1 MSNTPAFKARID
13 TLVGENQIVLF
24 MKGNRRM
31 PQCGFSAKVVGM
43 LDGIVDTYETV
54 DVLSD
59 PEVRSGMKG
68 YSDWPTFP
76 QLYIDGEFVGGCD
89 IITDMYGSGELHKT
103 LGVDLGEVPDPTI
116 TVTDSAAEQFRAA
129 LADQPGASLRF
140 QVSPTFQHGLELGPK
155 GAIDVVVACNGVDLV
170 LDRAS
175 AGRADGIV
183 IDFITEG
190 GNSGFKIDNPNA
202 PATVRQLG
210 PAEVKALLD
219 GGRGAL
225 IDVRTPQ
232 EWQTARIEG
241 ARLLDADVERWIQE
255 QPKDTLL
262 MFTCHHG
269 GRSNKAAEHFV
280 RQGYTNV
287 VNLAGG
293 IDAWSRTIDSKVPT
307 Y

>member
-1 MSNTPAFKARID
+1 MSNTPEFKARID
-13 TLVGENQIVLF
+13 TLVGGNQVVLF

-43 LDGIVDTYETV
+43 LDGIIDTYQTV

-59 PEVRSGMKG
+59 HEVRGGMKE

-89 IITDMYGSGELHKT
+89 IITDMHGSGELHKA
-103 LGVDLGEVPDPTI
+103 LGVDLGEASTPTI
-116 TVTDSAAEQFRAA
+116 TVTDSAAEQFLAA

-140 QVSPTFQHGLELGPK
+140 QVSPTFQHGLDIGPK
-155 GAIDVVVACNGVDLV
+155 GAIDVVVACNGVELV

-183 IDFITEG
+183 IDFVTEG
-190 GNSGFKIDNPNA
+190 GNAGFKIDNPNA
-202 PATVRQLG
+202 PVAVRQLG
-210 PAEVKALLD
+210 PAEAKALLD
-219 GGRGAL
+219 GGGGAL

-232 EWQTARIEG
+232 EWQTAHIEG
-241 ARLLDADVERWIQE
+241 ARLMDAEVEAWIQA
-255 QPKDTLL
+255 QPKHALL
-262 MFTCHHG
+262 MFLCHHG
-269 GRSNKAAEHFV
+269 NRSNQAAEHFLQ
-280 RQGYTNV
+280 QGYTNV
-287 VNLAGG
+287 VNVAGG
-293 IDAWSRTIDSKVPT
+293 IDAWALTLDSSVPR

>member
-1 MSNTPAFKARID
+1 MSNTPAFKSRID
-13 TLVGENQIVLF
+13 TLVGENKVVLF

-43 LDGIVDTYETV
+43 LDGVIASYETV

-59 PEVRSGMKG
+59 PEVRSGMKS

-103 LGVDLGEVPDPTI
+103 LGVSLAEAVVPSI
-116 TVTDSAAEQFRAA
+116 TVTDSAAEQFKAA
-129 LADQPGASLRF
+129 LTDAPGASLRF
-140 QVSPTFQHGLELGPK
+140 QVSPKFQHGLDLGPK
-155 GAIDVVVACNGVDLV
+155 GAIDVVVPCNGVELV
-170 LDRAS
+170 LDRGSAS
-175 AGRADGIV
+175 RADGIV
-183 IDFITEG
+183 IDFVTGPG
-190 GNSGFKIDNPNA
+190 GSGFKIENPNA
-202 PATVRQLG
+202 PAQVRQAS
-210 PAEVKALLD
+210 PDEVKALLAD
-219 GGRGAL
+219 GGGAL

-241 ARLLDADVERWIQE
+241 ARLMDAQVEAWILA

-262 MFTCHHG
+262 MFLCHHG

-280 RQGYTNV
+280 NQGYCNV
-287 VNLAGG
+287 VNLSGG
-293 IDAWSRTIDSKVPT
+293 IDAWSRTVDSSVPR